1 MCSVEPLREF
11 IRERLTAAAEEI
23 FTQLEK
29 TIVRY
34 EEEIDRQ
41 RRLLDLSWTRTE
53 QNPADVQ
60 RRLLSRKQQV
70 LMAPLLS
77 NHETLSGPAEPE
89 PETVDRDPE
98 CVRVKEEPDDEIAGR
113 DEEQLRLK
121 QEADS
126 FTVSPAEEDGE
137 DSNLDPVPSEPGPS
151 EPGAGAQDEE
161 PEASSHDELSRDE
174 QSGKRAEPKLR
185 QTPFSC
191 KMCSKSFRQKGS
203 LTKHLR
209 LHAGGNPFT
218 CASCGRSFRKHFS
231 LIVHMR
237 IHTGEKPFPCLV
249 CGKSFCQRGNLNVH
263 MRTHTGEKPFP
274 CLTCGKHFQRKSNLT
289 AHTRIHKRNAVRFHG
304 GYEGGL
310 TGGGETDA
318 LPISNMAALRR
329 RGVPAAVSSSSLLLC

>member
-29 TIVRY
+29 TIVQY

-41 RRLLDLSWTRTE
+41 RRLLDLTWRPRTE
-53 QNPADVQ
+53 PNPADVQ
-60 RRLLSRKQQV
+60 QRLLSRKQQV

-77 NHETLSGPAEPE
+77 NQEMLSGPSEPE

-98 CVRVKEEPDDEIAGR
+98 AVQVKEEPDDELAGR
-113 DEEQLRLK
+113 DEEQLHLK
-121 QEADS
+121 QEAHS
-126 FTVSPAEEDGE
+126 FTVSPAEEDGD
-137 DSNLDPVPSEPGPS
+137 DSSLDPVPEPGP
-151 EPGAGAQDEE
+151 GAEDEF
-161 PEASSHDELSRDE
+161 PEASGHDELSRDE
-174 QSGKRAEPKLR
+174 ARQQNGKRTEQKPR
-185 QTPFSC
+185 QSLFSC
-191 KMCSKSFRQKGS
+191 RMCSKTFSQKGS

-218 CASCGRSFRKHFS
+218 CVSCGRSFRKHFS

-289 AHTRIHKRNAVRFHG
+289 AHTRIHKRNALCV
-304 GYEGGL
+304 
-310 TGGGETDA
+310 
-318 LPISNMAALRR
+318 SMATKE
-329 RGVPAAVSSSSLLLC
+329 AV

>member
-29 TIVRY
+29 TIVQY

-41 RRLLDLSWTRTE
+41 RRLLDLTWRPRTE
-53 QNPADVQ
+53 PNPADVQ
-60 RRLLSRKQQV
+60 QRLLSRKQQV

-77 NHETLSGPAEPE
+77 NQETLSGLTEPE

-98 CVRVKEEPDDEIAGR
+98 AVQVKEEPDDEIAGR
-113 DEEQLRLK
+113 DENQLHLK
-121 QEADS
+121 QEANS

-137 DSNLDPVPSEPGPS
+137 DSNLDPVPSEPGP
-151 EPGAGAQDEE
+151 GAQDEE
-161 PEASSHDELSRDE
+161 PEASRDE
-174 QSGKRAEPKLR
+174 
-185 QTPFSC
+185 
-191 KMCSKSFRQKGS
+191 KGS

-218 CASCGRSFRKHFS
+218 CLSCGRSFRKHFS

-289 AHTRIHKRNAVRFHG
+289 AH
-304 GYEGGL
+304 
-310 TGGGETDA
+310 
-318 LPISNMAALRR
+318 
-329 RGVPAAVSSSSLLLC
+329 